1 MMKKFYVCRH
11 CGNIVL
17 KVKDAGVPLVC
28 CGENMTEL
36 IPGTVDAALEK
47 HVPKVTVSGSTIT
60 ALIGEVTHPMQE
72 EHFIE
77 WVYMETEK
85 GAQIKYLKPGEEPK
99 AVFEVAD
106 GDKAL
111 AVYEHCNLH
120 GLWKTEV

>member
-1 MMKKFYVCRH
+1 MKKFYVCRH

-77 WVYMETEK
+77 WIYMETEK

>member
-77 WVYMETEK
+77 WIYLETEK

-120 GLWKTEV
+120 GLWKSEV

>member
-1 MMKKFYVCRH
+1 MKKFYVCRH

-77 WVYMETEK
+77 WIYLETEK

-120 GLWKTEV
+120 GLWKSEV

>member
-1 MMKKFYVCRH
+1 MKKFYVCRH

-77 WVYMETEK
+77 WIYLETEK

>member
-1 MMKKFYVCRH
+1 MKKFYVCRH
-11 CGNIVL
+11 CGNTVL

>member
-1 MMKKFYVCRH
+1 MKKFYVCRH

>member
-1 MMKKFYVCRH
+1 MKKFYVCRH

-77 WVYMETEK
+77 WIYLETEK

-120 GLWKTEV
+120 GLWKAEV

>member
-1 MMKKFYVCRH
+1 MKKFYVCRH

-77 WVYMETEK
+77 WIYLETEK

-99 AVFEVAD
+99 AVFELAD

>member
-1 MMKKFYVCRH
+1 MKKFYVCRH

-85 GAQIKYLKPGEEPK
+85 GAQIKYLKPREEPK